1 MQPITSYA
9 STNDKLRLLLQ
20 GPSGAGK
27 TTVACQF
34 PKPYV
39 IDIDINLGG
48 TLRFLK
54 ENNLALPVGYDV
66 LDKDETGAEVQLKQR
81 YQRLNKCLLDAQTN
95 PEVETIILDSGTT
108 LADVLIAEVLR
119 QQGKNLI
126 TDFKDGRQ
134 FWGFFGNLGRGF
146 LALLTQ
152 MRKHIVLI
160 VHEKIMTLP
169 DGGVVYPVKVA
180 WPGQVGQNL
189 GIFFTNVWRCEVQ
202 SQVGGKY
209 QWLIRTMPEYRYE
222 LKNTLGLPP
231 TFEFKWETIQKQ
243 LDVAL

>member
-34 PKPYV
+34 PKPYI
-39 IDIDINLGG
+39 IDIDVNLGG

-54 ENNLALPVGYDV
+54 DNNLPLPIGFDV
-66 LDKDETGAEVQLKQR
+66 LDRNDKGEEVPLKQR
-81 YQRLNKCLLDAQTN
+81 YLRLNDCLKAAQMDPN
-95 PEVETIILDSGTT
+95 VETIVLDSGTT
-108 LADVLIAEVLR
+108 LTDVLVNEVLR
-119 QQGKNLI
+119 QQGRNLV

-134 FWGFFGNLGRGF
+134 FWGFFGNLSKSF
-146 LALLTQ
+146 LAILTQ

-160 VHEKIMTLP
+160 VHEKTMTNTE
-169 DGGVVYPVKVA
+169 GAVVYPVKIA
-180 WPGQVGQNL
+180 WPGQVGQNM

-202 SQVGGKY
+202 SVIGGKY

-222 LKNTLGLPP
+222 LKNTLGVPP